1 MRGVSHPER
10 QLYFVRHGQCVFN
23 ADGRI
28 AGQMDSQLTVL
39 GYEQARSAAARLV
52 GKDAR
57 HLISSDQLRAVQTA
71 EVIGREL
78 GLVVETDPELRE
90 QHLGEMQGQ
99 FSRDLHALQAPE
111 GVHINSV
118 RWGGGES
125 IEDLY
130 LRVSRFFDRLATL
143 PLGPAVIVS
152 HRHTILVADAYLRG
166 VGPFDI
172 EWMDLPNG
180 GILSRT
186 FTG

>member
-1 MRGVSHPER
+1 M
-10 QLYFVRHGQCVFN
+10 
-23 ADGRI
+23 
-28 AGQMDSQLTVL
+28 AGQVDSQLTVL
-39 GYEQARSAAARLV
+39 GYEQAGSAAARLV
-52 GKDAR
+52 GNGAR
-57 HLISSDQLRAVQTA
+57 HLLSSDLLRAVQTA

-78 GLVVETDPELRE
+78 GLEVKTDPELRE

-99 FSRDLHALQAPE
+99 FTRDLHALRAPE

-130 LRVSRFFDRLATL
+130 IRISHFFDRLATF
-143 PLGPAVIVS
+143 PPGPAIIVS
-152 HRHTILVADAYLRG
+152 HGHTILVADAYLRG
-166 VGPFDI
+166 AGPFDI

-180 GILSRT
+180 GILNRT